1 MSRTARSSTSRICS
15 PSSTGSATT
24 ATSVANTIHA
34 PARSRA
40 SPGLSPTGGCDMPLL
55 LGAVADDYT
64 GASDL
69 ANTLNRNGLSTI
81 QTIGVP
87 PPGLKVDDAEAIV
100 VALKIRS
107 IEASQAVEAA
117 TAAYDWLSA
126 RGAEHV
132 MYKVC
137 STFDSTDAGNIGPVA
152 DALGAKAHGGCALV
166 TPAFPETGRTV
177 YLGHLFVGSTP
188 LNESPLKDHPL
199 NPMHDSNLV
208 RVLQRQSKGSVGL
221 IDLMTVEQGSGAISR
236 ARAELTAQG
245 YATAIVD
252 AAAESAFSV
261 GASGLGLGLARALAR
276 GRSAASHSATLEA
289 VGGRAAILAG
299 SCSRATLE
307 QIAAVE
313 SEIPVLRLSTQKL
326 IEDP

>member
-1 MSRTARSSTSRICS
+1 MSWTARSSTTRICAA
-15 PSSTGSATT
+15 SSTGLATT
-24 ATSVANTIHA
+24 ALSGANIIRA
-34 PARSRA
+34 PALSRG
-40 SPGLSPTGGCDMPLL
+40 SPGLSPIGGREMPLL

-87 PPGLKVDDAEAIV
+87 ASGLQVDDAEAIV

-107 IEASQAVEAA
+107 IEARQAVEAA
-117 TAAYDWLSA
+117 TAAYGWASA
-126 RGAEHV
+126 RGARHV

-188 LNESPLKDHPL
+188 LNESP
-199 NPMHDSNLV
+199 
-208 RVLQRQSKGSVGL
+208 
-221 IDLMTVEQGSGAISR
+221 
-236 ARAELTAQG
+236 
-245 YATAIVD
+245 
-252 AAAESAFSV
+252 
-261 GASGLGLGLARALAR
+261 
-276 GRSAASHSATLEA
+276 
-289 VGGRAAILAG
+289 
-299 SCSRATLE
+299 
-307 QIAAVE
+307 
-313 SEIPVLRLSTQKL
+313 
-326 IEDP
+326 